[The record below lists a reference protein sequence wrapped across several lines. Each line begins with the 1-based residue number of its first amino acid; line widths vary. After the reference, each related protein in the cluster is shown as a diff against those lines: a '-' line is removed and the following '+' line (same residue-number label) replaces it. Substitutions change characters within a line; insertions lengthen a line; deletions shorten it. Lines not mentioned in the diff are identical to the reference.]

1 MSSYGPGA
9 NLKFPQEKFDIYFML
24 FRVNPIVN
32 DQRQP
37 QVLKWERG
45 TTHEFDFFRT
55 EDLRAPSESNCL
67 ILSATRLL
75 VFFYF
80 YWFRGRY
87 HFDEMSYSRRFW
99 FQEGKRFDFW
109 KLEMITQIPHCDN
122 SPSYDSCN
130 IDFSIIIEDA
140 IMQEERSHNY
150 GDLRFNQKST
160 VLG

>member
-1 MSSYGPGA
+1 MAQVPTWS
-9 NLKFPQEKFDIYFML
+9 FPKKSLISILCYSEWIL
-24 FRVNPIVN
+24 LVN

-37 QVLKWERG
+37 QVRKRNNTWIWL
-45 TTHEFDFFRT
+45 FRT

-80 YWFRGRY
+80 YWFRGSY

-140 IMQEERSHNY
+140 IMQEERFHNY
-150 GDLRFNQKST
+150 GDLRLFIDFIRLK
-160 VLG
+160 L